1 MNGVLENG
9 PWFIRSAPI
18 ILKKWMPNVNL
29 LKEDL
34 KSFPIWVKFHDIPI
48 VAFTVDG
55 LGVMATKLSNL
66 IMLDSY
72 TSSMCLQSW
81 GCMDYACALID
92 IRADLELKEDMV
104 IVIPNVEDDGD
115 VLHMV
120 RVEYELES
128 PRCGVC
134 MVFGHDEM
142 LCLKRPVEKPK
153 KQHTNH
159 DGFQHSSSSHGTNVG
174 SKFHVKPKKLIWQ
187 VVSKKNSAIS
197 SGTKKNYEM
206 SRKVMSST
214 NPFDALNTIEE
225 GNELG
230 SNEGSIIHMIEG
242 KLVLQDD
249 NGKPLKLSK
258 STLHSSSNVV
268 SKKVDDLVNED
279 NDNEVEEIYNETA
292 TYMASTSFNVNKS
305 SKSDSGGGNK
315 CFYEQWKESHGED
328 PYDDDFD
335 DLSLTDAQMN
345 FANAF
350 DINLHGFITSVI
362 HAFSTIKGLE
372 AISNVGLPPNWGL
385 STINRSSFP
394 DDFIFGSAS
403 SSFQNEGGANDDGRA
418 PSIWDTFA
426 RKHPDKIV
434 DHSNAIT
441 ATDSY
446 HRYKD
451 DVKML
456 RNMGMDAYSFSISW
470 SRVIPHIEPF
480 VTLFHWDLPQALE
493 DEYGGFLSSRVVDD
507 FRDFAEL
514 CYRRFGDRVKNWITF
529 NEPWSYSVGGYE
541 KGNYAPGRCSNFIG
555 NCTAGDSG
563 IEPYIVAHNML
574 LAHAASVKLY
584 HDTYKGPQNGRI
596 GISLVTRWMVPYSD
610 AKLHKDAALRA
621 LDFDFGWFLNPLTFG
636 EYPESM
642 RINVGNRLPRFTAEE
657 SYNLRNSLD
666 FLGLNYYTAN
676 YVQHVS
682 EAVTDNMTRS
692 SDAQA
697 YLTSERNGVAIG
709 NKGGSE
715 WLRSYPQG
723 LHDLLVYI
731 KNNYNNPPIYITEN
745 GVDEQNNSS
754 LSLRIVL
761 QDDFRV
767 QYYAGHLQK
776 LLQAINAAGVN
787 VKGYF
792 AWSLLDSF
800 GWDRGYAVRFGLHF
814 VDYGNE
820 LRRYPKF
827 SSTWFTNFLRI
838 RG

>member
-1 MNGVLENG
+1 MLT
-9 PWFIRSAPI
+9 
-18 ILKKWMPNVNL
+18 KKWTLMNREVGRFNSL
-29 LKEDL
+29 ANETKALSEANDEDL
-34 KSFPIWVKFHDIPI
+34 MTRVEILYKSV
-48 VAFTVDG
+48 TG
-55 LGVMATKLSNL
+55 S
-66 IMLDSY
+66 
-72 TSSMCLQSW
+72 
-81 GCMDYACALID
+81 
-92 IRADLELKEDMV
+92 V
-104 IVIPNVEDDGD
+104 IVIVSFLIGEKMGRAKKGKKHTLTNNNDDPASGDDEKLLFQKRRGRPQKPLTDDVDEDVEKMEEDDEEHDHEEESGNSDAKKRKRVKQVKEKGD
-115 VLHMV
+115 SVKQ
-120 RVEYELES
+120 ES
-128 PRCGVC
+128 P
-134 MVFGHDEM
+134 
-142 LCLKRPVEKPK
+142 
-153 KQHTNH
+153 N
-159 DGFQHSSSSHGTNVG
+159 
-174 SKFHVKPKKLIWQ
+174 
-187 VVSKKNSAIS
+187 
-197 SGTKKNYEM
+197 GTKSNGFRHIGSRRKN
-206 SRKVMSST
+206 
-214 NPFDALNTIEE
+214 
-225 GNELG
+225 
-230 SNEGSIIHMIEG
+230 
-242 KLVLQDD
+242 
-249 NGKPLKLSK
+249 KP
-258 STLHSSSNVV
+258 HRAAEAG
-268 SKKVDDLVNED
+268 D
-279 NDNEVEEIYNETA
+279 
-292 TYMASTSFNVNKS
+292 
-305 SKSDSGGGNK
+305 
-315 CFYEQWKESHGED
+315 
-328 PYDDDFD
+328 
-335 DLSLTDAQMN
+335 
-345 FANAF
+345 AF
-350 DINLHGFITSVI
+350 DQTFVPGNGFLHHIGFITSVI
-362 HAFSTIKGLE
+362 YAFSTIKGLE

-441 ATDSY
+441 ATDIGKISSGINEHGVAY
-446 HRYKD
+446 YNKLINE
-451 DVKML
+451 L
-456 RNMGMDAYSFSISW
+456 RSND
-470 SRVIPHIEPF
+470 IEPF
-480 VTLFHWDLPQALE
+480 VTVFHWDLPQALE